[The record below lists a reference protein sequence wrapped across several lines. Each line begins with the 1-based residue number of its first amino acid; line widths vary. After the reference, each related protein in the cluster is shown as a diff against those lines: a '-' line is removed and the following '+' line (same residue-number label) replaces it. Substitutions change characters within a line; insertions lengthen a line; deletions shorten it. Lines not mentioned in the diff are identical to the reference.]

1 MKNSLVITLDGHSAC
16 GKSTLAKLIAKEMN
30 YKYIDTGAMYRA
42 ITFFFDDNCLIDNQG
57 LLKNNA
63 FDYLDKI
70 KIGFSKLDEKGQSFV
85 TLNGVVVESKIRNLE
100 ISNLVSEVS
109 KHKPI
114 RRKMVEIQQSYSSDG
129 GLVMDGRDIGSVV
142 FPNADIKFWVTAS
155 SKTRAKRRLSE
166 MLDKNIKVDLKD
178 VIDNISRRDYEDQ
191 NRKESPLIKPIGA
204 IEIDNSNLSIN
215 QTLDLA
221 MNHVNSLLNK

>member
-1 MKNSLVITLDGHSAC
+1 
-16 GKSTLAKLIAKEMN
+16 
-30 YKYIDTGAMYRA
+30 
-42 ITFFFDDNCLIDNQG
+42 
-57 LLKNNA
+57 
-63 FDYLDKI
+63 
-70 KIGFSKLDEKGQSFV
+70 
-85 TLNGVVVESKIRNLE
+85 
-100 ISNLVSEVS
+100 
-109 KHKPI
+109 
-114 RRKMVEIQQSYSSDG
+114 MVEIQQSYASDG

-178 VIDNISRRDYEDQ
+178 VMDNISRRDYEDQ
-191 NRKESPLIKPIGA
+191 NRKESPLIKPFGA